1 MRRKKDFRTGIEKLN
16 ELMSVCEDKSIME
29 VEASEVIDALA
40 SVRAEIF
47 LYVQHWAN
55 KEGKGCKA
63 HLAFPSIDFDFPAE
77 DGGFSGSELI
87 YLPFMS
93 CSVWFWEKMLQ
104 EPENPIFET
113 VRYCCMCVH
122 YLRCKLVMYGVPYDK
137 PITSELLSEYNILDV
152 FEIYKYEHIFRDA
165 LQHIE
170 GR

>member
-1 MRRKKDFRTGIEKLN
+1 MKRKKDFRTGIEKLN
-16 ELMSVCEDKSIME
+16 ELLSVCEDKSMME

-55 KEGKGCKA
+55 KEGKGCKV
-63 HLAFPSIDFDFPAE
+63 HLAFPSIDLDFPAK

-122 YLRCKLVMYGVPYDK
+122 YLRCKLVMYGVQYDK